1 MLQRSAPLFS
11 GITAIP
17 AHSSPTSCWKIPLAN
32 FPAARLSAARRCV
45 RPLFGGDKRPVIS
58 AVLLNSASLP
68 IPLRFTPELLG
79 RRTLTPYQSQ
89 PIGSH
94 GVPSDSPRLF
104 LHWRTQNTALSLGVS
119 VGWHWEHL
127 WLKGKRTG
135 WRRWG

>member
-1 MLQRSAPLFS
+1 MLKRHFSVELQKSAL
-11 GITAIP
+11 P
-17 AHSSPTSCWKIPLAN
+17 AHPSPTSCWKIPIAV
-32 FPAARLSAARRCV
+32 FPAALLSAARRCV
-45 RPLFGGDKRPVIS
+45 QPLFGDDKRPVIS
-58 AVLLNSASLP
+58 AVLLNSAFLP
-68 IPLRFTPELLG
+68 ISLGFTPELLG
-79 RRTLTPYQSQ
+79 RRTQTPYQSQ